1 MAEPKPVRRAEG
13 RVPRQKERRPVEAM
27 ERIVGRRGREEG
39 CWRRVLRRSAGWRRV
54 EVRRPERRPAVKWKP
69 GRYLC

>member
-27 ERIVGRRGREEG
+27 ERIVGRRGRELG
-39 CWRRVLRRSAGWRRV
+39 CWRRVLRRSAGWRRIAV
-54 EVRRPERRPAVKWKP
+54 EIPEVRPARKWNPE
-69 GRYLC
+69 GMC